1 MANLATRV
9 SLATISAVLFLSGA
23 AMAISPGPERASLP
37 SHDYVLAF
45 VPAPLDRPTGF
56 LSVVAKKKQKACPK
70 GKIWRC
76 EKLSAEVKA
85 LGYKECRCLWK
96 GRSGH

>member
-1 MANLATRV
+1 MANRATRV

-37 SHDYVLAF
+37 NHDYVLAF
-45 VPAPLDRPTGF
+45 APAPLDRPTGL
-56 LSVVAKKKQKACPK
+56 LSLVAKKQKCPK
-70 GKIWRC
+70 GEIWRC